1 MHTARQTTLLVRG
14 TAPVIDP
21 AWESSEVGLEEM
33 VLAYMG
39 QDAASAIYHLTP
51 VGEEQ

>member
-1 MHTARQTTLLVRG
+1 
-14 TAPVIDP
+14 
-21 AWESSEVGLEEM
+21 M

-39 QDAASAIYHLTP
+39 QDAAPAISRLTP